1 MYALP
6 GRPNRFDLSGSER
19 RMNLKEGT
27 MENPLMQAMDRMSP
41 SCTERPEGRP
51 VSLPRK
57 LALGLCAGAMLIAFP
72 WAARAQTITVEESV
86 VVDFRPVIAR
96 IEAGDTA
103 TARSRLQGVVTRLN
117 VVEGQIVKAGDLVA
131 VVTDSTLP
139 PQLSALGSNIEGLK
153 SQVKQA
159 ESDISR
165 NEGLLARG
173 FYPRARL
180 DEEKTSLDVL
190 KRSLA
195 TAEAERR
202 ALSARQA
209 EGRILAPADAH
220 VTDVG
225 VVKGSVIS
233 PGDVLAS
240 FATVNGVVRL
250 ALPERH
256 AATLAEGESISLR
269 LPSRSDEIRTATVI
283 KIYPE
288 LQQGSVIAD
297 AKVEGGLTA
306 LFGERVDVLA
316 PVGERRAIR
325 IPKDYVST
333 RFGVDFVRVQVGERF
348 IDAPVALAAPLVD
361 AAGQF
366 EILSGLKTGD
376 RIEKPEQGS

>member
-1 MYALP
+1 
-6 GRPNRFDLSGSER
+6 
-19 RMNLKEGT
+19 